1 MSTIKI
7 IVGTLTSSVARHGR
21 TGVSIPYGRMSD
33 LLDDILAQQ
42 PRRFDQKNRDEDD
55 KGNAVAVLA
64 AAREIADDHHL
75 DKTQNN
81 CAGHCTG
88 NVTNPAENCG
98 DECLDAWHQAHERVG
113 AAVFDAP
120 KDAR

>member
-1 MSTIKI
+1 MSTIRI
-7 IVGTLTSSVARHGR
+7 IVGTFTSSVARQCR
-21 TGVSIPYGRMSD
+21 TGVSIPYGRMSC
-33 LLDDILAQQ
+33 LLDDILAQE

-55 KGNAVAVLA
+55 EGNAVAVLA

-81 CAGHCTG
+81 CASYCPGY
-88 NVTNPAENCG
+88 VTNPAENCG
-98 DECLDAWHQAHERVG
+98 DECLDAGHKAHERVG

-120 KDAR
+120 EDA